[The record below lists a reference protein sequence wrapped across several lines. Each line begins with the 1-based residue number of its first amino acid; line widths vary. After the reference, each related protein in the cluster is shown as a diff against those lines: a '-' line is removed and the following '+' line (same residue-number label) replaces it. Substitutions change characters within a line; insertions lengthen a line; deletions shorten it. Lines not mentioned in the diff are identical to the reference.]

1 MPDLPLAP
9 EALDLSPA
17 FLEVAACPACHS
29 RFALDFDSGELV
41 CSSPSCGLAFLVR
54 DGVPDLRLDAARKR
68 ETGQGV
74 NAEDTEAFEP
84 THRHEKREQR
94 LSTPRVTT
102 RLTPHTTTR
111 SCVRW
116 LAREHAFV
124 VTLRISTRYVERS
137 VSGDSPGECSLSA
150 PGLV

>member
-9 EALDLSPA
+9 EALDLSPE

-68 ETGQGV
+68 EAGKGIAT
-74 NAEDTEAFEP
+74 EDTEAFEP
-84 THRHEKREQR
+84 THRHEMRPQ
-94 LSTPRVTT
+94 
-102 RLTPHTTTR
+102 
-111 SCVRW
+111 
-116 LAREHAFV
+116 
-124 VTLRISTRYVERS
+124 
-137 VSGDSPGECSLSA
+137 
-150 PGLV
+150 

>member
-17 FLEVAACPACHS
+17 FLEVAACPVCHS

-68 ETGQGV
+68 EAGKGIAT
-74 NAEDTEAFEP
+74 EDTEAFEP
-84 THRHEKREQR
+84 THRHEMRPQ
-94 LSTPRVTT
+94 
-102 RLTPHTTTR
+102 
-111 SCVRW
+111 
-116 LAREHAFV
+116 
-124 VTLRISTRYVERS
+124 
-137 VSGDSPGECSLSA
+137 
-150 PGLV
+150 